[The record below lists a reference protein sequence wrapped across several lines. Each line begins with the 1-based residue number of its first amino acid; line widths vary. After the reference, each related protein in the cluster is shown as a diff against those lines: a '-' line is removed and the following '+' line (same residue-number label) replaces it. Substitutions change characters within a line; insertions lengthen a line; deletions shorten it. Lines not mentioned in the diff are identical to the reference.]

1 MSWSVCM
8 INADW
13 AMDMTMQAMSY
24 WLETSYVG
32 NSGGYFLF
40 RMCGGYCVDLLE
52 FMCVVWINKLTFWPV
67 VYIYMTFILMCTCI
81 FVFTVPVDFATDSEA
96 VLTMTFFKATSVVH
110 AVYVFSR
117 LRHHADRRSFNVVLQ
132 IVSLTDLTI
141 NLFQT
146 LHCFWILLTS
156 KAVWTENNNYN
167 QFFQDECVSPKTMR
181 QIVLG
186 EVPGPRFAPFIL
198 STANWLLTAQKYT
211 IFCFQEKWDAL
222 FNVLVFCL
230 VQTISTV
237 AFTKLLDVPELGRYD
252 AMHYFVSFV
261 KISTTLFWL
270 CDQGL
275 CETFVD
281 YLWAL

>member
-1 MSWSVCM
+1 
-8 INADW
+8 
-13 AMDMTMQAMSY
+13 MDMTMQAMSY

-52 FMCVVWINKLTFWPV
+52 FVCVVWINKLTFWPV

-81 FVFTVPVDFATDSEA
+81 FVFTVPVDFATDSEG

-156 KAVWTENNNYN
+156 KAV
-167 QFFQDECVSPKTMR
+167 
-181 QIVLG
+181 
-186 EVPGPRFAPFIL
+186 
-198 STANWLLTAQKYT
+198 
-211 IFCFQEKWDAL
+211 
-222 FNVLVFCL
+222 
-230 VQTISTV
+230 
-237 AFTKLLDVPELGRYD
+237 
-252 AMHYFVSFV
+252 
-261 KISTTLFWL
+261 
-270 CDQGL
+270 
-275 CETFVD
+275 
-281 YLWAL
+281 